1 MPNHCDN
8 SITIKG
14 PSEKMQ
20 AMYTE
25 LQKEDAN
32 LCEIMYP
39 MPKELEGTTSPSPDG
54 SPDWYSWCTN
64 NWGTK
69 WGAYDGDYD
78 IEDAGDGETI
88 ITGSFQSAWGPP
100 TECYANYLDA
110 NDDVYIYATYYEGG
124 MSFAGIW
131 EDGSDDYYEFGDK
144 TADEIEAELPEE
156 LSENYGIVEWAR
168 ENEEPE
174 ELSTWMNE
182 AVEAKKKVD
191 SSDKDAIL
199 NTTTEEMAI

>member
-100 TECYANYLDA
+100 LECYANYLDA
-110 NDDVYIYATYYEGG
+110 NDDVYIYATYYEG
-124 MSFAGIW
+124 
-131 EDGSDDYYEFGDK
+131 GDK

-182 AVEAKKKVD
+182 AIEAKKKVD